1 MKITVQTNA
10 KKKSEIVKNTVRNF
24 KRNFNEF
31 ELMGEYLDTL
41 TNTQYLNFTVDGHKI
56 IDCTVNLVF
65 VNDVLYFAH
74 VEMIVK
80 TPTAFYEI
88 AFDRGETELT
98 NIKTRKYM

>member
-10 KKKSEIVKNTVRNF
+10 KKKSEIVKNAVRNF

-65 VNDVLYFAH
+65 VDDDLSFAH